1 VYRGIFAYLKYF
13 AVTTFTEDLLELK
26 VLGSQLDCAWINILL
41 AELYGLL
48 AFSAVNWELGIG
60 VRGLI

>member
-26 VLGSQLDCAWINILL
+26 VLGSQLDFARINILL

-48 AFSAVNWELGIG
+48 AFSAVNWE
-60 VRGLI
+60 